1 MRLTDK
7 VCVITGSGSGIGRAT
22 ALLFAQEGAKVVV
35 ADMDFQ
41 AAEEVA
47 ALARDADARTT
58 AVRVD
63 VSSSASVQN
72 LVQHT
77 VDRHDRLDVLVN
89 NAGYGFA
96 ATVVQTEETD
106 WDRLMAVNL
115 KGVYL
120 GCKHSIPVMS
130 REGGGAIVNT
140 ASVGAAVGIKARAAY
155 CASKGG
161 VAALTKAMTMDH
173 AAEGIRVNCVAPGT
187 IDTPYHA
194 EIEAESADPTAFRE
208 ALEARQI
215 MNRLGQPG
223 EIAQAILY
231 LACDESSFAT
241 GSTLTVDG
249 GMTAW

>member
-7 VCVITGSGSGIGRAT
+7 VCVITGGGSGIGRAT

-72 LVQHT
+72 MVQHT

-106 WDRLMAVNL
+106 WDRRVTDPCN
-115 KGVYL
+115 
-120 GCKHSIPVMS
+120 IPAPLPAHIS
-130 REGGGAIVNT
+130 SYQAE
-140 ASVGAAVGIKARAAY
+140 AY
-155 CASKGG
+155 
-161 VAALTKAMTMDH
+161 
-173 AAEGIRVNCVAPGT
+173 
-187 IDTPYHA
+187 
-194 EIEAESADPTAFRE
+194 
-208 ALEARQI
+208 
-215 MNRLGQPG
+215 
-223 EIAQAILY
+223 
-231 LACDESSFAT
+231 
-241 GSTLTVDG
+241 
-249 GMTAW
+249 